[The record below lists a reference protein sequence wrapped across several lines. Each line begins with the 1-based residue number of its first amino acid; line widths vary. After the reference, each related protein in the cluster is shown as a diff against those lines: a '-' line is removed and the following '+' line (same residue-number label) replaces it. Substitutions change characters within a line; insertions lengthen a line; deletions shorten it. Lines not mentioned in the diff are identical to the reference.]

1 MLFWSRLQAEEEK
14 TEHGDG
20 EKTFYVSG
28 MHCEHCKN
36 RIEEAVNCIV
46 GVSATV
52 NLKKNQ
58 VLVEYET
65 PVDDASIINQ
75 IDEMGYTVTS
85 VL

>member
-1 MLFWSRLQAEEEK
+1 M
-14 TEHGDG
+14 
-20 EKTFYVSG
+20 
-28 MHCEHCKN
+28 
-36 RIEEAVNCIV
+36 